1 MNTELIKLRFTKQN
15 LNSQLT
21 LIEAIKLLWG
31 DNLINVG
38 EMAEQALVR
47 KSKNLKQNSR
57 GKKGS
62 DFNDLT
68 EHKYSTVRYES
79 ANCGRAQIN
88 GIKNKVG
95 DIRIMVYEPV
105 RGKNWYFR
113 IPNSAYKKVASLKV
127 YFNLDGSPRDPI
139 RIDSKINLWDYKCTR
154 KEWSN

>member
-1 MNTELIKLRFTKQN
+1 MNTELVKLRFAKKQ
-15 LNSQLT
+15 LDCQLT
-21 LIEAIKLLWG
+21 LIEAIELLWEDG
-31 DNLINVG
+31 LINVG

-47 KSKNLKQNSR
+47 KSKNLKQNSK

-79 ANCGRAQIN
+79 ANCGRAQIT

-95 DIRIMVYEPV
+95 DIRAMVYEPV
-105 RGKNWYFR
+105 QKKNWYFR
-113 IPNSAYKKVASLKV
+113 IPHSVYKKVDSLKV

-139 RIDSKINLWDYKCTR
+139 RIDSKINLWEHKCTQ

>member
-1 MNTELIKLRFTKQN
+1 MNTELVKLRFTKN
-15 LNSQLT
+15 TLDSQLT
-21 LIEAIKLLWG
+21 VIEAIVLLWK

-38 EMAEQALVR
+38 EMAEQALVK

-62 DFNDLT
+62 DFDDLT

-79 ANCGRAQIN
+79 ANCGRAQIT

-105 RGKNWYFR
+105 QDKNWYFR
-113 IPNSAYKKVASLKV
+113 IPNSVYNKVATLKV
-127 YFNLDGSPRDPI
+127 YFNLDGSPRNPV
-139 RIDSKINLWDYKCTR
+139 RIDSKINLWDHKCTR

>member
-1 MNTELIKLRFTKQN
+1 MNSELVRLAFSNYYRKECFT
-15 LNSQLT
+15 LE
-21 LIEAIKLLWG
+21 EAIEFLW
-31 DNLINVG
+31 DKNLINVG
-38 EMAEQALVR
+38 EMAEQALVK

-105 RGKNWYFR
+105 KNKNWYFR
-113 IPNSAYKKVASLKV
+113 IPNSVYKKVASLKV

-139 RIDSKINLWDYKCTR
+139 RIDRKINLWDHKCTQ

>member
-1 MNTELIKLRFTKQN
+1 MNTELIKLRFTKKQ
-15 LNSQLT
+15 LDSQIT
-21 LIEAIKLLWG
+21 FTEALKMLWEY
-31 DNLINVG
+31 DLINVG
-38 EMAEQALVR
+38 EMAEQAVVK
-47 KSKNLKQNSR
+47 KSKKLKQNSS

-62 DFNDLT
+62 DFNDFT

-79 ANCGRAQIN
+79 AKCGRAQIN

-105 RGKNWYFR
+105 QGKNWYFR
-113 IPNSAYKKVASLKV
+113 VPHSVYKKVASLKV

-139 RIDSKINLWDYKCTR
+139 RIDSKINLWKHKCTR

>member
-1 MNTELIKLRFTKQN
+1 MNSELVRLAFSNYYRKEYFT
-15 LNSQLT
+15 LE
-21 LIEAIKLLWG
+21 EAIEFLWG
-31 DNLINVG
+31 KNLIDVG

-47 KSKNLKQNSR
+47 TSKNLKQNSK

-79 ANCGRAQIN
+79 ANCGRAQIT

-105 RGKNWYFR
+105 KNKNWYFR
-113 IPNSAYKKVASLKV
+113 IPYSAYKKVDSLKV

-139 RIDSKINLWDYKCTR
+139 RIDSKINLWEYKCTQT
-154 KEWSN
+154 EWSN

>member
-1 MNTELIKLRFTKQN
+1 MNSELVRLAFSNYYRKEYFT
-15 LNSQLT
+15 LE
-21 LIEAIKLLWG
+21 EAIEFLWG
-31 DNLINVG
+31 KNLIDVG

-47 KSKNLKQNSR
+47 TSKNLKQNSK

-88 GIKNKVG
+88 GIKNKIG

-105 RGKNWYFR
+105 QGKNWYFR

-139 RIDSKINLWDYKCTR
+139 RIDSKINLWDYKCTQ

>member
-1 MNTELIKLRFTKQN
+1 MNTELVKLRFTKKK
-15 LNSQLT
+15 LESQLT
-21 LIEAIKLLWG
+21 LIEAIEILWK

-47 KSKNLKQNSR
+47 QSKSLKQNSR

-68 EHKYSTVRYES
+68 EHKYSTVSYYS
-79 ANCGRAQIN
+79 ANCGRAGIG

-105 RGKNWYFR
+105 QGKNWYFR
-113 IPNSAYKKVASLKV
+113 VPHSVYKKVATLKV
-127 YFNLDGSPRDPI
+127 YFNLDGSPRNPT
-139 RIDSKINLWDYKCTR
+139 RVDSKINLWNHKCTR

>member
-1 MNTELIKLRFTKQN
+1 MNSELVRLAFSNYYRKEYFT
-15 LNSQLT
+15 LE
-21 LIEAIKLLWG
+21 EAIEFLW
-31 DNLINVG
+31 DKNLIDVG

-47 KSKNLKQNSR
+47 TSKNLKQNSR

-95 DIRIMVYEPV
+95 DIRIMVYEPIKN
-105 RGKNWYFR
+105 KNWYFR
-113 IPNSAYKKVASLKV
+113 IPNSAYKKVDSLKV
-127 YFNLDGSPRDPI
+127 YFNLDGSPRNPI
-139 RIDSKINLWDYKCTR
+139 RIDSKINLWEYKCTQ